1 MHCARIEKIVRGDV
15 DERPMSRSED
25 RTGSDRTQPVSSH
38 LVNKWMYISDKV
50 LYSVMEWQ
58 ASLSMSAAGSCDC
71 HGVDA
76 MGLCMTKSI
85 MQSPS
90 IRIVTSR

>member
-1 MHCARIEKIVRGDV
+1 
-15 DERPMSRSED
+15 
-25 RTGSDRTQPVSSH
+25 
-38 LVNKWMYISDKV
+38 MYISDKV

-58 ASLSMSAAGSCDC
+58 APLSMSAAGSCDC